1 MNEIK
6 IDLTELNTRDFF
18 GDQNS
23 NIAKLRTYFP
33 KIKIVARGNSLKVF
47 GEPHILK
54 EFETRISM
62 LIEHFMKF
70 NKLNDEII
78 ERIVMA
84 NNDQKNEL
92 NNFDLELLKSVDQ
105 KKDIII
111 NLMSNFHI
119 NSYIS
124 EVFKLISNT
133 NKYFSDQKPWDLKTL
148 DNDRMNTV
156 LWVTCEMLR
165 RIGILLQ
172 PVIPSGSSKLLDFLL
187 ISEEHRL
194 IKFISDDYSLNSGK
208 PIKEPEIIFP
218 KIELKK

>member
-1 MNEIK
+1 MKIGIINYGSGNIINLIK
-6 IDLTELNTRDFF
+6 
-18 GDQNS
+18 
-23 NIAKLRTYFP
+23 A
-33 KIKIVARGNSLKVF
+33 
-47 GEPHILK
+47 
-54 EFETRISM
+54 
-62 LIEHFMKF
+62 F
-70 NKLNDEII
+70 NKIGVSCGLVE
-78 ERIVMA
+78 
-84 NNDQKNEL
+84 K
-92 NNFDLELLKSVDQ
+92 

-124 EVFKLISNT
+124 EVFELISNT

-194 IKFISDDYSLNSGK
+194 IKFISDDYSLNPGK
-208 PIKEPEIIFP
+208 PIKEPEIIFT